1 MKRLTQK
8 LASHR
13 FAIGFGV
20 MLSLAAAG
28 AHAQTGPYQFYSL
41 TPCRVVD
48 TRNAPGSINSGPNL
62 GTTRRDFAIK
72 GNCGVPTTAKAVS
85 LNIAVTGATAASWL
99 TIWPS
104 GQAPP
109 NTAAINFSQNDWALS
124 NGAIVGVSGGSPD
137 LSVQNANGTV
147 AVIIDVT
154 GYFQ

>member
-1 MKRLTQK
+1 MKKLTQK
-8 LASHR
+8 IASCK

-20 MLSLAAAG
+20 LASLAATG
-28 AHAQTGPYQFYSL
+28 AFAQTGPYQFYAL
-41 TPCRVVD
+41 TPCRIVD
-48 TRNAPGSINSGPNL
+48 TRNAAGTNGGPNL

-85 LNIAVTGATAASWL
+85 INLAVTGATAASWL

-124 NGAIVGVSGGSPD
+124 NGAIVGISGGSPD